1 MNPDSESRFPQIRIA
16 DVASVVRGSSP
27 RPAGDPRF
35 FNGEF
40 LPWITVA
47 DLTGSEE
54 PTLTSTLSK
63 LTEEGAERT
72 RIFEPGTV
80 LLTNSGATLGVP
92 KICGIRAGA
101 NDGIAGFLNL
111 SAELDSQF
119 LYYCLSSLTEY
130 FRTKVASGVG
140 QPNLNTELIGDVHVP
155 KPPLNVQHA
164 VVRVLATWDRGIRQ
178 LTDLIAAKVRFKQ
191 GLMQQL
197 LTGQRRFPGFK
208 EEWRHVRIGDVARE
222 ISERNPD
229 GDSIPVLSCTKYDG
243 LVDSLEYFGKRV
255 FSENTDNYKVV
266 RRNDFAYATNHIE
279 EGSIGLLKHADAGLV
294 SPMYTVFRT
303 NGDVNP
309 DYLYRVLKTETLRQ
323 VFASFTS
330 ASVNRRG
337 SLRWKQFSTIPLELP
352 SVDEQCHINKAM
364 SAFDREV
371 KLIRS
376 ELEAIKQQKKGLMQ
390 KLLTGQVQ
398 VSLEKH
404 MTQEFGSATS

>member
-1 MNPDSESRFPQIRIA
+1 MPFTEKEFAVYSLQPGDILLNEGQSLELVGRSAIFTGPEKHFCFQNTLIRFRPSDSIA
-16 DVASVVRGSSP
+16 SEFAQHVFQHYLITRVFASVASR
-27 RPAGDPRF
+27 
-35 FNGEF
+35 
-40 LPWITVA
+40 T
-47 DLTGSEE
+47 
-54 PTLTSTLSK
+54 TSI
-63 LTEEGAERT
+63 AH
-72 RIFEPGTV
+72 
-80 LLTNSGATLGVP
+80 LGVERFASLHIAVPP
-92 KICGIRAGA
+92 KEEQLAITRV
-101 NDGIAGFLNL
+101 
-111 SAELDSQF
+111 
-119 LYYCLSSLTEY
+119 LSS
-130 FRTKVASGVG
+130 
-140 QPNLNTELIGDVHVP
+140 
-155 KPPLNVQHA
+155 
-164 VVRVLATWDRGIRQ
+164 WDRGIRQ

-208 EEWRHVRIGDVARE
+208 EDWKHVRIGGVARE

-303 NGDVNP
+303 NGGVNP

-352 SVDEQCHINKAM
+352 SVDEQSLINKAM
-364 SAFDREV
+364 AAFDREIELLR
-371 KLIRS
+371 KQ
-376 ELEAIKQQKKGLMQ
+376 LEALKQQKKGLMQ
-390 KLLTGQVQ
+390 KLLTGEVR
-398 VSLEKH
+398 VKLPK
-404 MTQEFGSATS
+404 GVA